1 MTLPNRPVARPG
13 LPDNAGLNTI
23 RLDLAVTRDELAA
36 TIRQLS
42 ARLNPSRLLKDHT
55 GLVLVVGLTLVTL
68 VGSVVV
74 HTADRRTRDW
84 KHLV

>member
-1 MTLPNRPVARPG
+1 MTLPDPLVARPEP
-13 LPDNAGLNTI
+13 PDSAGLNTI

-36 TIRQLS
+36 TIRELS

-55 GLVLVVGLTLVTL
+55 GLVLLVGLTLVTL

-74 HTADRRTRDW
+74 HTADRRARDW